1 MVKNVEHEQTHEI
14 LMEFTK
20 EVKNI
25 LGESLKKVILYG
37 SYARGDYHKNSDMDI
52 MILVS
57 LDDAEISRVENQI
70 YNLAFD
76 FQMEYFVDISVIIK
90 NETHFNFWLGA
101 VPFYDNVKREGV
113 ILLG

>member
-57 LDDAEISRVENQI
+57 LDDAEISQVENQI

>member
-57 LDDAEISRVENQI
+57 LDDAEISQVENQI
-70 YNLAFD
+70 YNLSFD

>member
-57 LDDAEISRVENQI
+57 LDDAEISQVENQI

-76 FQMEYFVDISVIIK
+76 FQMECFVDISVIIK

-113 ILLG
+113 VLLG

>member
-1 MVKNVEHEQTHEI
+1 MARSMENTQIHEI

-25 LGESLKKVILYG
+25 LGASLQKVILYG
-37 SYARGDYHKNSDMDI
+37 SYARGDYHQNSDMDI
-52 MILVS
+52 MILTT
-57 LDDAEISRVENQI
+57 LNDAEISQVENQI

-113 ILLG
+113 VLLG

>member
-57 LDDAEISRVENQI
+57 LDDAEISQVENQI
-70 YNLAFD
+70 YNL
-76 FQMEYFVDISVIIK
+76 
-90 NETHFNFWLGA
+90 L
-101 VPFYDNVKREGV
+101 
-113 ILLG
+113 